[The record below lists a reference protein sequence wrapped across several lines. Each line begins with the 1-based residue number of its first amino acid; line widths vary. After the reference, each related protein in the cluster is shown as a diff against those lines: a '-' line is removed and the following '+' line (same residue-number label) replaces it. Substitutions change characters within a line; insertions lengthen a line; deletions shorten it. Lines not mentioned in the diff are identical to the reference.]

1 MKIIKNI
8 LLILLALGFTEVY
21 AWMFVPKI
29 KIGPS
34 FKVPDAELGL
44 RMKRD
49 ASGRRWSRDYDMRW
63 TTGDQGF
70 RGASYTQDK
79 PDHTLRA
86 ISIGNS
92 NAFGV
97 GVDDDQTY
105 AVIAE
110 HALQGRLPEA
120 VQIINA
126 GSTDAGTGEFLR
138 RFDELMSFH
147 PDALV
152 FRYDFYNF
160 KDPESQYTFPEGGAP
175 VPRQHRSAGGLG
187 KLYDRIDAS
196 PLAYSG
202 ALSLLRWR
210 LGAIQIWMDVALC
223 RLPRPHTANEHD
235 PCLPINEDDDGEEYQ
250 LLDLFL
256 ARAHEAQVP
265 VVFLLFDLRSAERD
279 AKVRQ
284 VLAHEDV
291 VDLTH
296 LHEKPGYTFRY
307 DPHMTVPSHAET
319 GQILAD
325 ELTKLWSR

>member
-8 LLILLALGFTEVY
+8 LLVLLALGFTEVY
-21 AWMFVPKI
+21 AWVFVPKI

-49 ASGRRWSRDYDMRW
+49 GSGRRWSRDYDMRW

-70 RGASYTQDK
+70 RGASYTAEK
-79 PDHTLRA
+79 PAGTLRA

-105 AVIAE
+105 TVVAE
-110 HALQGRLPEA
+110 RALQGRLAEA
-120 VQIINA
+120 VQVINA

-138 RFDELMSFH
+138 RFDELMSYH

-160 KDPESQYTFPEGGAP
+160 KDPESQYSFQDGVPAP
-175 VPRQHRSAGGLG
+175 KQHRPPGGLG
-187 KLYDRIDAS
+187 KVYDRIDAS

-202 ALSLLRWR
+202 ALSLVRWR
-210 LGAIQIWMDVALC
+210 LGSVLIWMDVATC
-223 RLPRPHTANEHD
+223 RLSRLHVANEHD
-235 PCLPINEDDDGEEYQ
+235 PCLPINEDDDEEEYQ

-256 ARAHEAQVP
+256 QRAHEAQVP
-265 VVFLLFDLRSAERD
+265 IVFLLFDLRSPERD
-279 AKVRQ
+279 ARVRR
-284 VLAHEDV
+284 VLADEDV
-291 VDLTH
+291 IDLTH
-296 LHEKPGYTFRY
+296 IHEKPGYTFRY

-319 GQILAD
+319 GRILAD
-325 ELTKLWSR
+325 ELARIWSR